1 MTYLFTVSRAKV
13 SPASLHAEATG
24 DGQELRI
31 PVMTAAS
38 RRLAPP

>member
-1 MTYLFTVSRAKV
+1 MTWLFTVSRAKV
-13 SPASLHAEATG
+13 SPASLYAEATG
-24 DGQELRI
+24 ERKSCT